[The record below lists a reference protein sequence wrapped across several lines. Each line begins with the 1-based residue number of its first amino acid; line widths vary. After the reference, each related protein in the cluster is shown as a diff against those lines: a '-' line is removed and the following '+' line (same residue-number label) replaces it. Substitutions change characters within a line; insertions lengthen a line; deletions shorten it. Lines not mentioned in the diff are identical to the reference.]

1 MREELEWIRTLSRT
15 NREDNKRI
23 KELHESIFGYGLHV
37 CITCPA
43 SIRDAVKRLKQYYLE
58 HYAQ

>member
-1 MREELEWIRTLSRT
+1 MREELEWVRTLSRT

-23 KELHESIFGYGLHV
+23 KELHLNIFGDGLHV

-43 SIRDAVKRLKQYYLE
+43 SIRDAVKRLKQYYSAT
-58 HYAQ
+58 YGK